1 MDAEHCSLSAPH
13 WIPASGGWSNEKTP
27 QEDNCVFEKEM
38 LNYGAKITP
47 TFRPVTTISSR
58 TLLTRSEQR
67 VIICSHCSTCFRDQ
81 KSHQMLNLP
90 WTVQEQEEIG
100 KIQLLNY
107 LLASRQTSK
116 GFCHFAKHESYD
128 TAGKLATITVIY
140 HPYMLRQWTMTPPA
154 TLWSVGVIYDM
165 DQDSLVGVFDGLLP
179 SPDKDCLLKSLDDN
193 VHMHAH
199 PLSIFCIILDVHVT
213 WAMEAANKIWIG
225 LNNLE
230 LQFGLATRCETDNN
244 ADPWSMNQE
253 GFRTC
258 VGTSAKLESHT
269 IYLRKQ
275 INLLLRFKAFLIDV
289 NQSLSQIV
297 EGKSVLREYSQ
308 SYRIM
313 TTKLINLGNIL
324 FTLQDYMEFLLK
336 RIENCSF
343 FLTTLM
349 NYKETK
355 DSSYNSSIASSIALT
370 TMTFLPAT
378 AVATVFSMGVMNADN
393 NGTLA
398 LSPSF
403 WVYWAVTLPLTA
415 TTMLGWYAW
424 VKMRPK
430 LQNGDNRRPATEFV
444 PGSFPSTSPYRGV
457 PRAWLRNRKVPCRS
471 SDDESH
477 VPDMPPIN

>member
-1 MDAEHCSLSAPH
+1 M
-13 WIPASGGWSNEKTP
+13 K
-27 QEDNCVFEKEM
+27 
-38 LNYGAKITP
+38 
-47 TFRPVTTISSR
+47 
-58 TLLTRSEQR
+58 
-67 VIICSHCSTCFRDQ
+67 
-81 KSHQMLNLP
+81 
-90 WTVQEQEEIG
+90 
-100 KIQLLNY
+100 
-107 LLASRQTSK
+107 
-116 GFCHFAKHESYD
+116 
-128 TAGKLATITVIY
+128 
-140 HPYMLRQWTMTPPA
+140 
-154 TLWSVGVIYDM
+154 
-165 DQDSLVGVFDGLLP
+165 
-179 SPDKDCLLKSLDDN
+179 
-193 VHMHAH
+193 
-199 PLSIFCIILDVHVT
+199 
-213 WAMEAANKIWIG
+213 AANTIWIG

-258 VGTSAKLESHT
+258 VGTGAKLESHT

-313 TTKLINLGNIL
+313 TTKLINLGDIL
-324 FTLQDYMEFLLK
+324 CTLQDYMEFLLK

-355 DSSYNSSIASSIALT
+355 DSCYNSSIASSIALT

-378 AVATVFSMGVMNADN
+378 AVAAVFSMGVMNADN

-430 LQNGDNRRPATEFV
+430 LQNEDNRRPATECG
-444 PGSFPSTSPYRGV
+444 PGSFPSTSLYRGV
-457 PRAWLRNRKVPCRS
+457 PRAWLRNRKVPRRS

-477 VPDMPPIN
+477 VPDMPPLN